1 MGFPEDLWSG
11 GFDKDWGAA
20 GLGADLT
27 LGMGGMGVNAGI
39 LGFGKENWG
48 NWLSGLGRLVD
59 PGGIFEGAQQAK
71 WSPEAYQPDAA
82 SFQVPQFWDT
92 NRKAL
97 AGQLGQRALG
107 KGGPSAAEL
116 QMQQGLGSIRAG
128 QQSMAR
134 SSPGASPGL
143 AMRQAMLAGT
153 DAGGQMNSQMGI
165 LRAREQMAAQQAYGD
180 LIGQA
185 VQQQMGGAMGYEQ
198 MMGQQQMQ
206 MNALA
211 LQQAIEN
218 AKLSQVHQGGV
229 LSGLGG
235 MIGSFF

>member
-1 MGFPEDLWSG
+1 
-11 GFDKDWGAA
+11 
-20 GLGADLT
+20 
-27 LGMGGMGVNAGI
+27 
-39 LGFGKENWG
+39 
-48 NWLSGLGRLVD
+48 
-59 PGGIFEGAQQAK
+59 
-71 WSPEAYQPDAA
+71 
-82 SFQVPQFWDT
+82 
-92 NRKAL
+92 
-97 AGQLGQRALG
+97 
-107 KGGPSAAEL
+107 
-116 QMQQGLGSIRAG
+116 
-128 QQSMAR
+128 
-134 SSPGASPGL
+134 
-143 AMRQAMLAGT
+143 MLAGT